1 MIYRAHHQLTPPVS
15 LFQHPVLLPIT
26 LQGYSGAAQ
35 KKKKKRAIDIAFPF
49 VPFRRSIKQKQRFP
63 RFSQISR
70 SSTKSLGRRRREI
83 IPAKLGRRDVRRLS
97 RKEGTPPFFSF
108 LFFEI
113 DESRRE
119 EVCYPKPG
127 IHDTFHIS
135 ELIEW
140 YTRIK
145 YNVNAFLSSR
155 RGAREERGGGFN
167 TFLNIPSTSP
177 PPSFPSQLERSSH
190 SSSSCSS
197 SWNPLPS
204 SPRTTTRVL
213 EGG

>member
-1 MIYRAHHQLTPPVS
+1 MIYRVS
-15 LFQHPVLLPIT
+15 LFQHPALLPISFARIF
-26 LQGYSGAAQ
+26 GS
-35 KKKKKRAIDIAFPF
+35 KKKKSDRYRLPFCPLSTIDQTKATISTILPDFPLLH
-49 VPFRRSIKQKQRFP
+49 
-63 RFSQISR
+63 QIS
-70 SSTKSLGRRRREI
+70 GRRRREI
-83 IPAKLGRRDVRRLS
+83 IPAELGRRDVRRLS
-97 RKEGTPPFFSF
+97 RKEGIPPFFSF

>member
-1 MIYRAHHQLTPPVS
+1 MIYRVS
-15 LFQHPVLLPIT
+15 LFQHPALLPISFARIF
-26 LQGYSGAAQ
+26 GS
-35 KKKKKRAIDIAFPF
+35 KKKRAIDIAFPF

-70 SSTKSLGRRRREI
+70 SSTKSLARREI
-83 IPAKLGRRDVRRLS
+83 IPAELGRRDVRRLS
-97 RKEGTPPFFSF
+97 WKEGTPPFFSF

-155 RGAREERGGGFN
+155 RGAREERGGG
-167 TFLNIPSTSP
+167 
-177 PPSFPSQLERSSH
+177 
-190 SSSSCSS
+190 
-197 SWNPLPS
+197 
-204 SPRTTTRVL
+204 V
-213 EGG
+213 

>member
-1 MIYRAHHQLTPPVS
+1 MIYRVS
-15 LFQHPVLLPIT
+15 LFQYP
-26 LQGYSGAAQ
+26 LQGYSGA
-35 KKKKKRAIDIAFPF
+35 KKKRAIDIAFPF

-70 SSTKSLGRRRREI
+70 SSTKSLARREI
-83 IPAKLGRRDVRRLS
+83 IPAELGRRDVRRLS

>member
-1 MIYRAHHQLTPPVS
+1 MIYRVS
-15 LFQHPVLLPIT
+15 LFQHPALLPISFARIF
-26 LQGYSGAAQ
+26 GS
-35 KKKKKRAIDIAFPF
+35 KKKKRAIDIAFPF

-70 SSTKSLGRRRREI
+70 SSTRKSLARREI
-83 IPAKLGRRDVRRLS
+83 IPAELGRRDVRRLS

>member
-1 MIYRAHHQLTPPVS
+1 MIYRVS
-15 LFQHPVLLPIT
+15 LFQHPALLPISFARIF
-26 LQGYSGAAQ
+26 GS
-35 KKKKKRAIDIAFPF
+35 KKKKRKSDRYRLPFCPLSTIDQTKATISTILPDFPLLH
-49 VPFRRSIKQKQRFP
+49 
-63 RFSQISR
+63 QIS
-70 SSTKSLGRRRREI
+70 GRRRREI
-83 IPAKLGRRDVRRLS
+83 IPAELGRRDVRRLS